1 MATVLALSYVTETTH
16 VARGTVLLCLLGA
29 ALLQIFTIP
38 VVSLWSD
45 RVGLRPVL
53 ISGALISILIAFPFF
68 WLLDSGSVPLVFLA
82 LVLAIPVV
90 HALTYGVQASFLAE
104 LFDTRLRYTGSSVT
118 YQIGGMLSSGPT
130 PFIAAALVAWTGGT
144 WAISLYLI
152 AGALIS
158 IAVVTAARETSQ
170 QDTHN
175 ERTEVRA
182 AGIETTGASE

>member
-45 RVGLRPVL
+45 RVGRRPVL

-68 WLLDSGSVPLVFLA
+68 WLLDTGSVPLIFLA

-90 HALTYGVQASFLAE
+90 HPFSPTARRPA
-104 LFDTRLRYTGSSVT
+104 SSVSCST
-118 YQIGGMLSSGPT
+118 RGCATPDPRSPTRSVECSPAAPPPSSLRP
-130 PFIAAALVAWTGGT
+130 
-144 WAISLYLI
+144 
-152 AGALIS
+152 
-158 IAVVTAARETSQ
+158 
-170 QDTHN
+170 
-175 ERTEVRA
+175 
-182 AGIETTGASE
+182 